1 MRDRTGNVSQ
11 SSDRA
16 LKIQTEL
23 EVLRARLAAKSIDNG
38 HYRLK
43 SARLIAELKRLSSKR
58 QRYALT

>member
-1 MRDRTGNVSQ
+1 MSQ

-16 LKIQTEL
+16 LKIQSEL
-23 EVLRARLAAKSIDNG
+23 EVLRARLATKAIDNA

-43 SARLIAELKRLSSKR
+43 SARLLAELKRLSVRR